1 MSPFHGYV
9 FLTLREQILDIRTT
23 RKILELA
30 TDQQAEIESDDSEI
44 VAAAD
49 GHDMQLRDPTIF
61 SENEDENDTN
71 DPSDPGHD
79 VSEAE
84 AYAELV
90 NHVLLHN
97 FYNTGFDV
105 IMISSN

>member
-1 MSPFHGYV
+1 MSLFHGSV
-9 FLTLREQILDIRTT
+9 FLTFREQILDVHAT

-30 TDQQAEIESDDSEI
+30 TDQQAEIELNDSEI

-49 GHDMQLRDPTIF
+49 EHNMQLRDPTNF
-61 SENEDENDTN
+61 SEDEDDM
-71 DPSDPGHD
+71 DDVSDPGHD

-97 FYNTGFDV
+97 T
-105 IMISSN
+105 